1 MELQKL
7 VERAQRLNSYVVAI
21 VKSRNPEEF
30 FVLALT
36 DTYEDAVM
44 CRRVLNA
51 DGIYDVIIVPPFERK
66 EIPPKEPEPQ
76 PRFLGRCRRCSVLSH
91 TWSAIGRTFKED

>member
-51 DGIYDVIIVPPFERK
+51 DGIYDVIIVPPLRERK
-66 EIPPKEPEPQ
+66 YRRMRQRIT
-76 PRFLGRCRRCSVLSH
+76 FGVSITCRYRSQQ
-91 TWSAIGRTFKED
+91 

>member
-7 VERAQRLNSYVVAI
+7 VERAQRLNSYVVTI

-44 CRRVLNA
+44 CRRVLNT

-66 EIPPKEPEPQ
+66 EIPPNETADYFRSIYNMQVQEPAVKF
-76 PRFLGRCRRCSVLSH
+76 RWNLKL
-91 TWSAIGRTFKED
+91 